1 MENLEGLNETE
12 FKILLEDLEEL
23 SIFMSDTTNVLL
35 LDASQYKRAKQAL
48 NKDSN

>member
-1 MENLEGLNETE
+1 MENLEGLNEIE

-35 LDASQYKRAKQAL
+35 LDSSQYKRAKQAL
-48 NKDSN
+48 NKYSN